1 MSNQELKE
9 AFNQLTTPLIA
20 DGCMR
25 TGVGLRVAP
34 AGIRPLAP
42 GMRAAGRVLPAEHA
56 GSVDIFLEAMLSAA
70 EGDVLVIGN
79 KGRLD
84 EGCIGDLTTLEAMT
98 ARLAGMVV
106 WGLHRDT
113 DEILETGFPVFTY
126 GSNPAG
132 PQRLD
137 ARTTSALS
145 RTQFGDFTVGKE
157 DAVFADADGVV
168 FAPLERVEE
177 ILRAAFAIRETER
190 RQAESQKAGVS
201 LSSQLRFDLFMEER
215 AKDPALT
222 FREYLRQRGGA
233 IEV

>member
-1 MSNQELKE
+1 MSNQDLKE
-9 AFNQLTTPLIA
+9 AFNQLTTPLISDA
-20 DGCMR
+20 CMR
-25 TGVGLRVAP
+25 VGVELRLAP

-42 GMRAAGRVLPAEHA
+42 GMRVAGRVLPAEHA

-70 EGDVLVIGN
+70 AGDVLVIGN

-98 ARLAGMVV
+98 AGLAGMVV

-137 ARTTSALS
+137 PREPEALS
-145 RTQFGDFTVGKE
+145 RARFGDFEVRKD

-168 FAPLERVEE
+168 FAPLNRVEE
-177 ILRAAFAIRETER
+177 ILRAAFSIRETER
-190 RQAESQKAGVS
+190 RQAESLKAGVS
-201 LSSQLRFDLFMEER
+201 LRSQFSFDQFLEER

-222 FREYLRQRGGA
+222 FREYLRRRGGA

>member
-1 MSNQELKE
+1 MNNQALKE
-9 AFNQLTTPLIA
+9 AFNQLTTPLIT

-25 TGVGLRVAP
+25 TGVALRVAP
-34 AGIRPLAP
+34 AGVRPLAQ
-42 GMRAAGRVLPAEHA
+42 GMRVAGRVVPAEHA

-98 ARLAGMVV
+98 ARLAGIVV

-137 ARTTSALS
+137 ARAPDALS
-145 RTQFGDFTVGKE
+145 HTQFGDFTVGKE

-177 ILRAAFAIRETER
+177 ILRTAFSIRETER
-190 RQAESQKAGVS
+190 RQAEAQRAGVS
-201 LSSQLRFDLFMEER
+201 LSSQLRFDLFLEER

-222 FREYLRQRGGA
+222 FREYLRWRGGA